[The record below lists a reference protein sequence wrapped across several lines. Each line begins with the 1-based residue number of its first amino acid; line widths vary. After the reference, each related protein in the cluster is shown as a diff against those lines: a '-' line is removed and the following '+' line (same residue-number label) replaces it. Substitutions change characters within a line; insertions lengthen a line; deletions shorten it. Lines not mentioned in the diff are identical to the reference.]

1 MPRDGEERWHPRSQP
16 GFTVLTRGPQK
27 GCPWESALG
36 HRARAFTCRGRASD
50 LRAPLPSEASVA
62 ASLVCSSSLVRGQ
75 IVKLIS
81 SQGERALLRPP
92 VLPGRCQTEGPPRGH
107 TGVWPG
113 EALFFNC
120 AFS

>member
-16 GFTVLTRGPQK
+16 GALRKAAPGRAPWGTGQGPV
-27 GCPWESALG
+27 A
-36 HRARAFTCRGRASD
+36 CRGRASD
-50 LRAPLPSEASVA
+50 SRAPLPSEASVA
-62 ASLVCSSSLVRGQ
+62 ASLVYSSSLVRGQ

-92 VLPGRCQTEGPPRGH
+92 VLPGRCQTEGRSGGH